1 MHHLPTFLRFLRPLP
16 SLPLS
21 LRLSI
26 FLLSFIICGAFMI
39 LGLLVTNNRGLT
51 PIFAIPV
58 ALAAWMFQPRQAA
71 LALGGVFL
79 MLIILNTAAVK
90 SLLWPLPLLI
100 SFLCG
105 IVAAL
110 IVAGA
115 IGVLRYALQ
124 VTEMARQH
132 SWQAEQHMTSA
143 YKQEQHLNDL
153 KDQFLLTINHEL
165 RTPLTALHGYLQL
178 LQEYQRELDVSHQ
191 SPFLAEAL
199 QSSEELVHMV
209 NRLLDALQF
218 SNAALQPQYEDLSVA
233 SLVQSAANLFEP
245 QQWQSHH
252 LDLLIPD
259 HLQVRADR
267 QFFHHILWNLLSN
280 ACKYAPPHTTVTVGA
295 QQETGSSQQESVCIW
310 VQDAGLG
317 IAPHEI
323 PLLFG
328 KFVRL
333 KRDQA
338 GTVPGAGLG
347 LYICK
352 QLVEALGGRIWV
364 ESSGVVGEG
373 SRFSFTLPGAAQTS
387 IPSEENN
394 EQFSV

>member
-79 MLIILNTAAVK
+79 MLILLNTAAVK

-105 IVAAL
+105 LVAAL

-115 IGVLRYALQ
+115 IGVLRYALH
-124 VTEMARQH
+124 VTEIAKHH
-132 SWQAEQHMTSA
+132 SWQSEQHMTRA

-178 LQEYQRELDVSHQ
+178 LQEHQ
-191 SPFLAEAL
+191 SELEVSQQAPFLAEAL

-209 NRLLDALQF
+209 NRLLDALQY
-218 SNAALQPQYEDLSVA
+218 SNAALQPQYEELSLA

-252 LDLLIPD
+252 LDLLIPEQ
-259 HLQVRADR
+259 LKVRADR
-267 QFFHHILWNLLSN
+267 QFFHQILWNLLSN
-280 ACKYAPPHTTVTVGA
+280 ACKYSPPQTTVTVGA
-295 QQETGSSQQESVCIW
+295 QQEMGASQQESVCIW

-317 IAPHEI
+317 IAPNEI
-323 PLLFG
+323 PFLFG

-373 SRFSFTLPGAAQTS
+373 SRFSFTLPGAAQTT
-387 IPSEENN
+387 IPS
-394 EQFSV
+394 

>member
-1 MHHLPTFLRFLRPLP
+1 MKYMRQTHYGSLFSILLGMKGAGDMHHLPTFLRFLRPLP

-21 LRLSI
+21 LRLSC

-105 IVAAL
+105 LVAAL

-115 IGVLRYALQ
+115 IGVLRYAFHF
-124 VTEMARQH
+124 TEITRHH
-132 SWQAEQHMTSA
+132 SWQAEQHMTRA

-347 LYICK
+347 LFFFK
-352 QLVEALGGRIWV
+352 QLVERLGGRVWV
-364 ESSGVVGEG
+364 QNFARV
-373 SRFSFTLPGAAQTS
+373 
-387 IPSEENN
+387 
-394 EQFSV
+394 

>member
-1 MHHLPTFLRFLRPLP
+1 MHHPPAFLRLLRALP

-39 LGLLVTNNRGLT
+39 LALKVTNNRGLT

-124 VTEMARQH
+124 VTEMARQR

-153 KDQFLLTINHEL
+153 KDQFLLTLNHEL

-178 LQEYQRELDVSHQ
+178 LQEYQSELEVSHQ

-209 NRLLDALQF
+209 NRLLDALQY

-233 SLVQSAANLFEP
+233 SLVQSAATLFEP

-252 LDLLIPD
+252 LELLSPEQ
-259 HLQVRADR
+259 LKVRADR
-267 QFFHHILWNLLSN
+267 QFFHQILWNLLSN
-280 ACKYAPPHTTVTVGA
+280 ACKYSPPQTTVTVGA
-295 QQETGSSQQESVCIW
+295 QQETGASQQESVCIW
-310 VQDAGLG
+310 VQDAGPG
-317 IAPHEI
+317 IAPNEI
-323 PLLFG
+323 SFLFG

-338 GTVPGAGLG
+338 GPVPGAGLG

-352 QLVEALGGRIWV
+352 QLVEAMGGRIWV

-373 SRFSFTLPGAAQTS
+373 SRFYFTLPGAAQTT
-387 IPSEENN
+387 IPS
-394 EQFSV
+394 